1 MDLQDWREH
10 LHDPMDRALLA
21 YSEKVTFFSQQLTSG
36 DLDTLRE
43 VGYTEEQVLDI
54 VLVAGYRHYITRIAE
69 GTGIEIGSDR
79 VPEAILSQYTYSHD
93 APLKQGVEILELS
106 GDGTT
111 LGQVIQGSESGSW
124 VKTQDSTP
132 GEGLLKEHQEWE
144 KRIGFVPNWLKALS
158 LHEAS
163 AAAAS
168 EFARYCTFGGSPLG
182 SPREHLIGYLL
193 ASLLR
198 APYFYGLHGS
208 TLKEQGASRELLDN
222 VGGWR
227 GSDLPEQDQA
237 ILEFVEQLTLAA
249 HTVTQQQVDGLQATG
264 LSEAEVLD
272 VIVLTSF
279 LNCFCRIVNAL
290 GVPLDPTSRSFYE
303 TFKPAFLKGATP

>member
-1 MDLQDWREH
+1 
-10 LHDPMDRALLA
+10 MDRALLA
-21 YSEKVTFFSQQLTSG
+21 YSEQITFFPQHLTSG
-36 DLDTLRE
+36 DLDTLRD
-43 VGYTEEQVLDI
+43 VGYTEKQVLDI

-79 VPEAILSQYTYSHD
+79 VEQSILTQYAYSHD
-93 APLKQGVEILELS
+93 APVKQPVEIQELS

-111 LGQVIQGSESGSW
+111 LDQVIQGIELGPW
-124 VKTQDSTP
+124 VKTPDFSRLET
-132 GEGLLKEHQEWE
+132 GLGREYQEWE
-144 KRIGFVPNWLKALS
+144 KLIGFVPNWLKALS
-158 LHEAS
+158 LHEES

-208 TLKEQGASRELLDN
+208 GLREQGVSRELLEN
-222 VGGWR
+222 VEGWQEAA
-227 GSDLPEQDQA
+227 LPEQDQA

-249 HTVTQQQVDGLQATG
+249 HTVTQQQVNRLQAAG
-264 LSEAEVLD
+264 LSEPEILD

-279 LNCFCRIVNAL
+279 LNCFCRIANAL
-290 GVPLDPTSRSFYE
+290 GVPLDPTSKSFYE
-303 TFKPAFLKGATP
+303 EVKPAFLP